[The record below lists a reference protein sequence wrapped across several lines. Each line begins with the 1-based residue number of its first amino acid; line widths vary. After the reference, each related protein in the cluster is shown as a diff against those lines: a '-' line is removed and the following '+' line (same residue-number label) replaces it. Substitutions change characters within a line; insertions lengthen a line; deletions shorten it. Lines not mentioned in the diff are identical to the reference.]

1 MPSHIIRNT
10 PQNRAPT
17 IRNPNNPKLRLGRI
31 APRRRSARGRI
42 LRSCTALD
50 LVIAT
55 PAATV
60 LAIAAGRA
68 ASGYRGVDVGIPF
81 GSLGSAPGGGGKV
94 EANLE
99 GSETPFVAASGT
111 TTALFAVLL
120 AIG

>member
-1 MPSHIIRNT
+1 MV
-10 PQNRAPT
+10 
-17 IRNPNNPKLRLGRI
+17 
-31 APRRRSARGRI
+31 
-42 LRSCTALD
+42 RSCTAPD

-68 ASGYRGVDVGIPF
+68 ASGYRGVDVGISF
-81 GSLGSAPGGGGKV
+81 GNLGSAPGGGGIV

-99 GSETPFVAASGT
+99 ESQTPSLAASGT
-111 TTALFAVLL
+111 TTALFAVSL